1 MARRRTWAAGLV
13 AAGIVTSTF
22 VAPGVAAALPGATAS
37 GAVGS
42 PLSAYPAASFDN
54 DALYDEY
61 IRRVLY
67 GDPGIQL
74 FGTSAYDRMGE
85 DGRRFYD
92 VIAQAAREI
101 ASGERSRTDGVA
113 LPTMTWTYDELGAE
127 PGGEVDAAFAA
138 YRSIITDED
147 VVSGLLDDNP
157 YDFYWYDKSGSANDG
172 SAFAYRM
179 AASANGSSVTVSAT
193 ASLAV
198 ASAYR
203 ADPSDPYAV
212 DAEGVQAATR
222 AAENARAIV
231 ERYADLD
238 DYDKLEAYKDE
249 ICDLASYN
257 HDAASDPSTPYGD
270 PWQLVYVFDGDDGTS
285 VVCEGYA
292 KAFQYLC
299 DLSTF
304 DSDVL
309 RCTTV
314 RGTMQG
320 GTGDGAHMW
329 NVVRMDDG
337 RNYLVDVTN
346 SDEGT
351 IGQGGELFIA
361 STITAGDLPT
371 LGYTFVVGDSQIVYI
386 YDKECIGLYHAGD
399 LVISP
404 EPYDGSTVVAEA
416 DLSDAVISVSASYTY
431 DGTPKVPEASTMTV
445 TLDGARVAPD
455 AYSVSASN
463 NVDAGT
469 ATVTVT
475 ARSGSGYTGSVAG
488 TFQIA
493 RREVVPAISGT
504 TSKVYDGGTSVDG
517 GLSISLDG
525 LVPGDDV
532 TAAADFAYVS
542 ADAGADKDVRASNI
556 GLAGEDAANYQ
567 LSATELTDAVGTVE
581 RATPEGAV
589 SYVGAGIW
597 PTSDLAEVSSGL
609 RWSGVP
615 AEGSVALS
623 PDAELVAG
631 THDYACTFT
640 PTSPNY
646 VPLETTVSLTVSE
659 DALEGIAVTTPPDKT
674 SYLQGESFDP
684 AGMVVVATYESGRT
698 EDVTESAF
706 FSPTKLDATGSL
718 PITISYEGKTTTVF
732 VTVTAAGPQLVKPEV
747 ALIGA
752 EGLVYDCSPKT
763 PGVSVTVD
771 GEELDPS
778 EYVVA
783 YANNVDA
790 GTATVTVS
798 DAEGSDYEF
807 SPVEE
812 TFQIARAT
820 PWSVALTPGNGKFL
834 PGGRVEAT
842 TGVYFNSRY
851 QSIDGV
857 ITVSLG
863 DSEWQVSL
871 EDGVGRFEF
880 VAPTEPGTYEYSA
893 VFPGSQNFEPM
904 TKTTTLEV
912 AKGTPRVS
920 VGYAGGTL
928 YPATA
933 VDEVERTLQVTSDV
947 EGTVSLDAER
957 LQVGTHDYA
966 WTFTPS
972 DTTRYE
978 VVTGTVSL
986 TVSPL
991 SIAPTIVLSGAE
1003 GLVYT
1008 GLAHEPAV
1016 TLRDGDDV
1024 IPAGEYVVTYS
1035 NNVDAGTATVTVS
1048 DAEGGDYEF
1057 SPVEETFQI
1066 ARATPSLLVSADAEG
1081 AVVGDGVT
1089 VELSLTGVAAAGL
1102 DGTVVVTVDGVPHDV
1117 AVSGGSG
1124 ALELDGLD
1132 AARTYEVTAS
1142 YAGSGNYEAV
1152 TASTSFSLSKATPEV
1167 SVGYTGGTLYPA
1179 TPVDEVERNLQ
1190 VTSDVEGTVWIEAD
1204 RLQEGTHDYVWVFS
1218 PADRDNYNVVTGA
1231 LTLTVSHD
1239 DLVGISATAPTKTA
1253 YTYGEAFDPAGMVVT
1268 VTYASGRT
1276 ADVTDA
1282 VSFDPALVA
1291 GQTSVTLSYAEGGVE
1306 RTVDTP
1312 VTVSPRSVEAS
1323 VVLPDVEIVYDASAH
1338 EPVVAL
1344 YDGDVL
1350 IPASEYVV
1358 TYEDNV
1364 DAGTATV
1371 RISDVPGG
1379 NYVIA
1384 ETTATF
1390 EIARASYGVEVPDLG
1405 KVFDGFPIDLEVG
1418 DVTIVGYGDEVSV
1431 SLAWYRASEG
1441 GWVRLSAAPSEPGDY
1456 RLVVTAESDDP
1467 NYESVTERSFEF
1479 SIAEASGEEPGGGES
1494 PDAGEEPGAGQ
1505 GGDQSGEG
1513 PGDAGAGSGAG
1524 RDPAAGSGEKNGPS
1538 GTEAGAPALGDAA
1551 TLAGSLAAMLGAGVA
1566 SVAAALGIRRRS

>member
-1 MARRRTWAAGLV
+1 MIERLRLFARIISLLKKVGGGTFRTAWTRSAGEWMAMARRRTWAAGLV

-22 VAPGVAAALPGATAS
+22 AAPGVAAALPGATAS

-42 PLSAYPAASFDN
+42 PLSAYPATSFDN

-61 IRRVLY
+61 IRRILY

-138 YRSIITDED
+138 YRSIIVDED

-157 YDFYWYDKSGSANDG
+157 YDFFWYDKSGSANGG
-172 SAFAYRM
+172 SAFAYQMR
-179 AASANGSSVTVSAT
+179 ASRNGSSVTVSAT

-212 DAEGVQAATR
+212 NPAGVQAATR

-231 ERYADLD
+231 ERYAGLD

-304 DSDVL
+304 KSDVL

-314 RGTMQG
+314 RGTMRG

-386 YDKECIGLYHAGD
+386 YDEECRGLYHAGD

-404 EPYDGSTVVAEA
+404 EPYDGSAAVTEA
-416 DLSDAVISVSASYTY
+416 DLSDAVISVSGSYTY

-445 TLDGARVAPD
+445 TLDGVRVDPD

-475 ARSGSGYTGSVAG
+475 ARSGSGYTGSVTG

-504 TSKVYDGGTSVDG
+504 TSKVYDGDTSVDG

-542 ADAGADKDVRASNI
+542 ADAGAGKDVRASNI
-556 GLAGEDAANYQ
+556 RLAGEDATNYQ

-659 DALEGIAVTTPPDKT
+659 DALVGIAVTTLPDKT
-674 SYLQGESFDP
+674 SYLKGESFDP

-763 PGVSVTVD
+763 PGVSATVN

-778 EYVVA
+778 EYVV
-783 YANNVDA
+783 
-790 GTATVTVS
+790 
-798 DAEGSDYEF
+798 
-807 SPVEE
+807 
-812 TFQIARAT
+812 
-820 PWSVALTPGNGKFL
+820 
-834 PGGRVEAT
+834 
-842 TGVYFNSRY
+842 
-851 QSIDGV
+851 
-857 ITVSLG
+857 
-863 DSEWQVSL
+863 
-871 EDGVGRFEF
+871 
-880 VAPTEPGTYEYSA
+880 
-893 VFPGSQNFEPM
+893 
-904 TKTTTLEV
+904 
-912 AKGTPRVS
+912 
-920 VGYAGGTL
+920 
-928 YPATA
+928 
-933 VDEVERTLQVTSDV
+933 
-947 EGTVSLDAER
+947 
-957 LQVGTHDYA
+957 
-966 WTFTPS
+966 
-972 DTTRYE
+972 
-978 VVTGTVSL
+978 
-986 TVSPL
+986 
-991 SIAPTIVLSGAE
+991 
-1003 GLVYT
+1003 
-1008 GLAHEPAV
+1008 
-1016 TLRDGDDV
+1016 
-1024 IPAGEYVVTYS
+1024 TYS
-1035 NNVDAGTATVTVS
+1035 NNVGAGTATVTVS

-1350 IPASEYVV
+1350 IPASEYAV

-1364 DAGTATV
+1364 NAGTATV

-1405 KVFDGFPIDLEVG
+1405 KVFDGSPIDLEVG